1 MPGTIE
7 RNISNL
13 HDRDTGALVG
23 YVNPVT
29 NKPAPLDAAAL
40 AAASAGGM
48 YTPGGQVVL
57 AIGDSL
63 QANGIGSTGAGVGYL
78 VTSPLN
84 WGCAL
89 LKQALS
95 LPIGYT
101 SSWASGNPDLLNYS
115 LAVSGST
122 TVDAIN
128 NQIGPAVLLKA
139 NWWIVLSGTNDLTQL
154 AGDSV
159 VQIAN
164 RLRFICQTGL
174 NAGAKIALWTIP
186 PRNDAQWTA
195 LNASIVAAGSTIAAQ
210 KLKHMA
216 LNTWIRRYANETPG
230 IVLIDPYN
238 ELVNPASAAGEW
250 LAAYTFDGTHWNG
263 AGCFVAGQIFAAAMR
278 PFVKPQLLS
287 TISQLDVYNAS
298 SNVAGDF
305 ALSKGFQGSGA
316 ASGVGMSGTWPT
328 GWTVDMQVGTATC
341 VAAAQSRTDT
351 VSPGVPA
358 NGRELEL
365 AVSTAGASSQLRA
378 YSAAT
383 GAVIPANTPFY
394 AEVEVSVSANTVAWQ
409 GPSLQMFFNA
419 SAPNLF
425 SVGMFSDGSSLP
437 VGALFDAVIR
447 TPVRRTPV
455 RRSTAAAGG
464 FLFSQMNLSAGSAA
478 TMRIRRASIRCL
490 DSAMPGLLL
499 GAA

>member
-13 HDRDTGALVG
+13 HDQDTGLLTG

-29 NKPAPLDAAAL
+29 NQPAPLDAAAV

-48 YTPGGQVVL
+48 YTPGGQFVV
-57 AIGDSL
+57 AIGDSH
-63 QANGIGSTGAGVGYL
+63 QANGVGLTASGVAYT
-78 VTSPLN
+78 VNSPLN

-89 LKQALS
+89 LKQALC
-95 LPIGYT
+95 LPVGYT
-101 SSWASGNPDLLNYS
+101 SSWASGSPDLLNYS

-122 TVDAIN
+122 TTDVIA
-128 NQIGPAVLLKA
+128 NQIGPAVSLRA
-139 NWWIVLSGTNDLTQL
+139 PWWSVLAGTNDLTL
-154 AGDSV
+154 RAGDSV
-159 VQIAN
+159 TQIAN
-164 RLRFICQTGL
+164 RLRFVCQAGL
-174 NAGAKIALWTIP
+174 NAGAKITLWTVP

-195 LNASIVAAGSTIAAQ
+195 SNAAIVAAGSTIASQ

-216 LNTWIRRYANETPG
+216 LNTFIRRFAGETPG
-230 IVLIDPYN
+230 VVLIDPYN
-238 ELVNPASAAGEW
+238 ELVNPASAAGDW
-250 LAAYTFDGTHWNG
+250 VAAYTFDGTHGNG
-263 AGCFVAGQIFAAAMR
+263 AGCFVAGQVFAAAMR

-287 TISQLDVYNAS
+287 TVSQLDVYNAA

-305 ALSKGFQGSGA
+305 ALSKGFQGSAA

-328 GWTVDMQVGTATC
+328 GWTVDMQAGTATC
-341 VAAAQSRTDT
+341 VAAAQARTDT
-351 VSPGVPA
+351 VAPGLPA

-365 AVSTAGASSQLRA
+365 AVSTAGVSSQLRT
-378 YSAAT
+378 YAAST

-394 AEVEVSVSANTVAWQ
+394 AEVEIAVSANTAAWQ

-419 SAPNLF
+419 NTPNMFSA
-425 SVGMFSDGSSLP
+425 GMFSDGSSLP

-447 TPVRRTPV
+447 TPVRR
-455 RRSTAAAGG
+455 STTAAGG
-464 FLFSQMNLSAGSAA
+464 FLFLQMNLGAGSAA
-478 TMRIRRASIRCL
+478 TLRVRRASIRCL
-490 DSAMPGLLL
+490 DPSMPGLLL